1 METVFENRTK
11 MVLLNPSNPDDPPT
25 LETSTKPAQL
35 IGEPVIA
42 ALNLTPFAFHHLPA
56 SEALAA
62 LEDGRVVA
70 VNDVAASRGLEL
82 GMGESAARLKV
93 RGAILVPSRSSDL
106 SERWRALVAELAG
119 FTPDLEPLREGLI
132 VMRVKRGEAREISA
146 VYGGRVGLAETR
158 ELALV
163 ASAVA
168 RGGDVVTVDD
178 RTTFLNT
185 VPFEALS
192 VLGLETDAISRLRWL
207 GLRAV
212 GDLLA
217 WSKKQ
222 VMAYFGFHH
231 KTVLELLYGGSS
243 LVARYRAP
251 LELMASHEFDEL
263 VQEPRDVEPIV
274 TLLAER
280 LFPRLRGRSPGRVVI
295 TAATSAGS
303 RRETLAT
310 KHALSSARMLER
322 AILRALEASHACLLG
337 FDHLEVR
344 LTELNPTGY
353 SVGLF
358 TRPGAEL
365 AHAKVQHRYPGSLKR
380 WRETEPFTQ
389 ARDRR
394 YSLHDWTEDTRAP
407 RDAKR

>member
-1 METVFENRTK
+1 M
-11 MVLLNPSNPDDPPT
+11 
-25 LETSTKPAQL
+25 
-35 IGEPVIA
+35 IA
-42 ALNLTPFAFHHLPA
+42 ALNLTPFAFHHLPPN
-56 SEALAA
+56 EALAA

-70 VNDVAASRGLEL
+70 VNAVAASRGLEI
-82 GMGESAARLKV
+82 GMPESTARLKV
-93 RGAILVPSRSSDL
+93 RDAISVPYRSSEL
-106 SERWRALVAELAG
+106 TERWQTLIAEFAG
-119 FTPDLEPLREGLI
+119 FTSDLEPLREGLI
-132 VMRVKRGEAREISA
+132 LMRISRGEAQQVA
-146 VYGGRVGLAETR
+146 ALFGGRIGLGATR

-163 ASAVA
+163 GSAVA
-168 RGGDVVTVDD
+168 RDGEVVMVED
-178 RTTFLNT
+178 RTAFLNT
-185 VPFEALS
+185 VPCEALR
-192 VLGLETDAISRLRWL
+192 VLGLEADVIAKVRWL
-207 GLRAV
+207 GLPFV

-222 VMAYFGFHH
+222 VMAYFGVHH
-231 KTVLELLYGGSS
+231 KPILELLYGSSS
-243 LVARYRAP
+243 LIARYRAP
-251 LELMASHEFDEL
+251 LELMASHTFEDF
-263 VQEPRDVEPIV
+263 VQEPRDVEPVV

-295 TAATSAGS
+295 TAATSAGT

-310 KHALSSARMLER
+310 KQALLSPRMLER
-322 AILRALEASHACLLG
+322 AILRLLEASHVCLLG

-358 TRPGAEL
+358 TRPSPEL
-365 AHAKVQHRYPGSLKR
+365 AHARVQHRYPGSLKR